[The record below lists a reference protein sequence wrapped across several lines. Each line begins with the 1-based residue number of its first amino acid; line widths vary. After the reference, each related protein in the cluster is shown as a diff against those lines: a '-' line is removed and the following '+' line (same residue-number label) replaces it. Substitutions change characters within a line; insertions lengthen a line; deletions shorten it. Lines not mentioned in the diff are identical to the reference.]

1 MKKLRDV
8 LSDKSKWTQRAMA
21 RDADDVS
28 VAVNSKEA
36 CKFCLVG
43 ALDKLDIPTK
53 EYDLKREKI
62 MGYIKNF
69 PAADILYASPTF
81 PTFGDEPV
89 VYSLSRFNDF
99 NSWETIDTMLN
110 KLDI

>member
-8 LSDKSKWTQRAMA
+8 LSDKSKWAQRAWA
-21 RDADDVS
+21 RDADDAC
-28 VAVNSKEA
+28 VAVHSKEA

-43 ALDKLDIPTK
+43 ALDKLDIPAK
-53 EYDLKREKI
+53 EYNLKREKI
-62 MGYIKNF
+62 ADYIKNF
-69 PAADILYASPTF
+69 PDADILYASPA
-81 PTFGDEPV
+81 FGNEPAF
-89 VYSLSRFNDF
+89 YSLVKFNDF

>member
-21 RDADDVS
+21 RDIDDDCVD
-28 VAVNSKEA
+28 VNSKEA
-36 CKFCLVG
+36 CKFCLLG
-43 ALDKLDIPTK
+43 ALDKLDISAK
-53 EYDLKREKI
+53 EYNLKSEK
-62 MGYIKNF
+62 MVDYIRNF
-69 PAADILYASPTF
+69 PDADILYTSFTI
-81 PTFGDEPV
+81 GNEPKF
-89 VYSLSRFNDF
+89 YSLSKFNDF

>member
-8 LSDKSKWTQRAMA
+8 LSDKSKWTQCAMA
-21 RDADDVS
+21 RDANGDYVP
-28 VAVNSKEA
+28 VHSKEA

-43 ALDKLDIPTK
+43 ALDKLDISTK
-53 EYDLKREKI
+53 EYNLKREKI
-62 MGYIKNF
+62 AGYIENL
-69 PAADILYASPTF
+69 PDADRLYASPTF
-81 PTFGDEPV
+81 GTEPAF
-89 VYSLSRFNDF
+89 YSLSKFNDF

>member
-21 RDADDVS
+21 RDADDAC
-28 VAVNSKEA
+28 VAVNSKKA

-43 ALDKLDIPTK
+43 ALDKLDIPPN
-53 EYDLKREKI
+53 EYNIKRKKI
-62 MGYIKNF
+62 ADYIKNF
-69 PAADILYASPTF
+69 PKADIFYADSP
-81 PTFGDEPV
+81 FGDEPTF
-89 VYSLSRFNDF
+89 YSLVKFNDF